1 MALWMSLVWG
11 NGCPETVKE
20 RILSLYLLG
29 SISQRYVK
37 LIDKTVR
44 AHKVFWYIYTSL
56 FDRGSQDLWS
66 LGFGLGVSNT
76 LGRKMVA

>member
-1 MALWMSLVWG
+1 MSLVWG
-11 NGCPETVKE
+11 NGCPETFQE

-44 AHKVFWYIYTSL
+44 AYKVFW
-56 FDRGSQDLWS
+56 
-66 LGFGLGVSNT
+66 
-76 LGRKMVA
+76 